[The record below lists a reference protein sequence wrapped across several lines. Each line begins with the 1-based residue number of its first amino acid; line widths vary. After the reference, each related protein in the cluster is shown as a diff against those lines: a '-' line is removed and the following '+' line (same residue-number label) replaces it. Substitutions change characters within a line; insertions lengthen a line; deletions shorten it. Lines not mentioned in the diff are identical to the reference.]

1 VHSDHLGTPR
11 AVVTQ
16 AAAVLWRWDGEAFGN
31 SMANEDA
38 DNDGQSLAYNLRFPG
53 QYFDRETNLHY
64 NYFRDY
70 DPATGRYPSADPI
83 GLAGGSMSLYTYA
96 DNAPTMKTD
105 PLGLATYQCTRRL
118 NNVPFRFGP
127 LFHQYVCTGN
137 AKTGY
142 SCKGLGPT
150 GSMYNSPGQLEP
162 DPYKPERCEKVQDD
176 NQCIEDCIQG
186 EFKNGQIPNYSVDL
200 SHGENCQ
207 TYANATVSYCV
218 AKCSARKK

>member
-1 VHSDHLGTPR
+1 MLPR
-11 AVVTQ
+11 KSVPPGRRARSGGRLRRRLVKRY
-16 AAAVLWRWDGEAFGN
+16 AY
-31 SMANEDA
+31 DA
-38 DNDGQSLAYNLRFPG
+38 ECRRMGRLACSYDAMEIG
-53 QYFDRETNLHY
+53 FDRETNLNY

-70 DPATGRYPSADPI
+70 DPSTGRYVQSDPI
-83 GLAGGSMSLYTYA
+83 GLAGGSLSLYTYA
-96 DNAPTMKTD
+96 DNAPLMKTD

-118 NNVPFRFGP
+118 NDVPFRFGP

-137 AKTGY
+137 AKSGF

-150 GSMYNSPGQLEP
+150 GSMFNSPGQLEP

-186 EFKNGQIPNYSVDL
+186 QFKNGQVPNYSVDL

-218 AKCSARKK
+218 AKCSVRKK